1 MSAPPL
7 LFDRAQLRARLTRA
21 APGYGNADFL
31 KRRAA
36 EDAVVRLEAI
46 LREFPRAVD
55 LGARNGAFR
64 EALAASDAA
73 SRVGLLVEADLAPAM
88 LAGRGGPRV
97 VADEERLP
105 FAFGSLDLVV
115 STLALHWT
123 NDVVGALIQIRRAL
137 KPDGLFIG
145 SMFGGATLLL
155 QDEVYIK
162 WKPTVLNWL
171 FGLVFIASHFIG
183 KRPVIQRLMDRAV
196 SLPRNVWY
204 RLNLLWSVFFI
215 AIGFINLYVVYNFD
229 TDTWVNFKL
238 FGIFGLTLVF
248 IVVQSF
254 YIGRYVKQDADGGES
269 S

>member
-1 MSAPPL
+1 MKFLFDFFPVL
-7 LFDRAQLRARLTRA
+7 LFFIAFKVSGDNIYIATAVAIA
-21 APGYGNADFL
+21 ATVVQAGLYWL
-31 KRRAA
+31 KHR
-36 EDAVVRLEAI
+36 RLENI
-46 LREFPRAVD
+46 HLI
-55 LGARNGAFR
+55 
-64 EALAASDAA
+64 
-73 SRVGLLVEADLAPAM
+73 
-88 LAGRGGPRV
+88 
-97 VADEERLP
+97 
-105 FAFGSLDLVV
+105 
-115 STLALHWT
+115 TLALLA
-123 NDVVGALIQIRRAL
+123 V
-137 KPDGLFIG
+137 
-145 SMFGGATLLL
+145 FGGATLLL

-254 YIGRYVKQDADGGES
+254 YIGRYIKQDADGGES